1 MKKLPIGIQNFRK
14 IIEGGYVYA
23 DKTEYIYEL
32 INSGVCYF
40 LSRPRRFGKSLL
52 LDTIA
57 ELFGGDKE
65 LFRGLWIYDSDY
77 VFKKHPIIRLDM
89 TLMITKDP
97 SELERSINKRLTEYC
112 EAESLQIEPDAPSE
126 RFQAIIRALYA
137 KYDERVVVLVDEY
150 DSPVLDYIT
159 QTEMADAN
167 RTVIRNFFR
176 ILKGMDAFLHF
187 IFFTGVSKFTRT
199 SLFSELNNLNDISL
213 SEDYVN
219 ICGFTHKDLTTL
231 FLEHLADLKSMD
243 KFSSLPENGKDCLL
257 DQIHLWYDGYSW
269 DGKTRVFNPFSL
281 LSFFNKKNF
290 LPFWFESGTPSF
302 LIELIKRDPESFQRV
317 DGAVMNAAAL
327 DAMDIGSLSAVALM
341 FQTGYLTIQKIE
353 WQIRRLPRYTFVS
366 PNMEVRA
373 AFNQHIVVG
382 LTGISIDSSQSAQE
396 SMLDALDT
404 GEPEKLA
411 DVLHRLFASIP
422 YELHIDAEAYYHSIL
437 YAILGWLGFHIEAEV
452 STSRGRIDGVLEL
465 PPASASDKGKVYVIE
480 CKYSRPEAGKDQDI
494 LLEEAITRGF
504 TQINDRGYS
513 ERYAGLGNEIYKTVI
528 AVTGRDKVKV
538 RHIRA

>member
-1 MKKLPIGIQNFRK
+1 
-14 IIEGGYVYA
+14 
-23 DKTEYIYEL
+23 
-32 INSGVCYF
+32 
-40 LSRPRRFGKSLL
+40 
-52 LDTIA
+52 
-57 ELFGGDKE
+57 
-65 LFRGLWIYDSDY
+65 
-77 VFKKHPIIRLDM
+77 
-89 TLMITKDP
+89 
-97 SELERSINKRLTEYC
+97 
-112 EAESLQIEPDAPSE
+112 
-126 RFQAIIRALYA
+126 
-137 KYDERVVVLVDEY
+137 
-150 DSPVLDYIT
+150 
-159 QTEMADAN
+159 
-167 RTVIRNFFR
+167 
-176 ILKGMDAFLHF
+176 
-187 IFFTGVSKFTRT
+187 
-199 SLFSELNNLNDISL
+199 
-213 SEDYVN
+213 
-219 ICGFTHKDLTTL
+219 
-231 FLEHLADLKSMD
+231 
-243 KFSSLPENGKDCLL
+243 
-257 DQIHLWYDGYSW
+257 
-269 DGKTRVFNPFSL
+269 
-281 LSFFNKKNF
+281 

-396 SMLDALDT
+396 SMLDALDI

-538 RHIRA
+538 RYIRA